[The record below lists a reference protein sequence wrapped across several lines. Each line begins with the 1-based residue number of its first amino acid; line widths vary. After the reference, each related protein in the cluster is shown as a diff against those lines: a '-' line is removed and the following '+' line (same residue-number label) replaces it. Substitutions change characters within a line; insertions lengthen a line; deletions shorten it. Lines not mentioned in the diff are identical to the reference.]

1 MCLSMCV
8 YVGMSLLGPCVE
20 AQSLDSVVVVFM
32 ALSGS
37 LGQRSVSFL
46 IAVFFQHCVFN
57 TLW

>member
-1 MCLSMCV
+1 M